1 MFVLVAT
8 PDGATVL
15 GVSVAVGC
23 PRTVT
28 GIFGPLPAQRAARAA
43 FASTSFIPRG
53 WLNQSGR
60 AFLCGTR
67 PAGVVASARRS
78 ALRRRAS
85 HPPGPAWR
93 RAASGAPTAVPSLS
107 MGVDSVGGT
116 DAEPLP
122 MYAEQPEDLTLA
134 TYWTQTIELMNH
146 IDAMSQIVEEARDGI
161 SISRF
166 HSKVA
171 ALKGVATVAVDG
183 MHDETASVL
192 SHCSSFPS
200 CALPALKLV
209 VLWKRTFQKKIQ
221 GLMRLVSAT
230 VRLNWR
236 ELSPTESELL
246 ALTESL
252 MVQVTDLLAVY
263 STSLLSFQEQLR
275 QLFAGDYPVAAMLN
289 DQGALLSAGLQRSA
303 SSVLATFPVREEDLA
318 IPRDVEVVQTCAHLS
333 RLRRLR
339 GTRAALYLV
348 SSPGM
353 GKTHFVEDLS
363 VVLGALSDIRYAEAA
378 ARANLA
384 SWENT
389 VSDLEGTRLCFV
401 SFNGASLW
409 GAWDEKFVKDVAAHP
424 NKAFLPL
431 YLRLL
436 WCLRC
441 AERDWNWFV
450 TQVHKLLTLN
460 SSVVDTIIAE
470 ALLALCEK
478 PTIVA
483 IEELNKVTPF
493 QVPSVETCPAE
504 LECGVTSKDP
514 TTSPVSPPAT
524 ADATPTASLMSVYR
538 HEVCTWTRLESV
550 TVLLTAPFP
559 GLVLAEVRKLM
570 SKNQSAA
577 LDTEVAE
584 LLRAVPAN
592 MEMQSL
598 MLTSLSSRR
607 KGSPY
612 FLLPAAKIGF
622 LDVDEIAD
630 VYFLPIFRD
639 AVVIRTSHAWRSS
652 FQQPSN
658 LSARAFA
665 RLSCGHPRSAALLL
679 LNLRGVSASCSV
691 WSSVVKPAGVLLSQN
706 LSLSKLL
713 SDLLVVP
720 AVLLAAL
727 HNCTLDSE
735 QPLVLGINVPGLT
748 FKSWDDVVSYNVLVG
763 AVQASDGRFENP
775 CMPPLFLVALMAQW
789 KSAPSIEADATAT
802 EFLRLKGV
810 FDALSEMLDAA
821 DEGGA
826 ASRVWELVS
835 LYADVALTRLR
846 AAAPAWT
853 ASSPGVSLP
862 HDYRSIT
869 LMQLYPG
876 STAIYSAGERPLLDK
891 VLLNAV
897 PNAVMV
903 NDSESTNTVLAILE
917 RDAAE
922 LASTVFKCTPEHAG
936 FDSIKFLRRSGA
948 AGKVTKDDLV
958 AVCKSAKVTGNARSY
973 LNLNKHVRKSLPLM
987 EKVFGKWWDQWK
999 GRVVLVVESNH
1010 KIAGKPTRRLTKEE
1024 GNMVIVIGV
1033 NEHQAVYGRTLSG
1046 LMGDGPSLYDA
1057 KVLPR
1062 RRASV
1067 APREVRRR

>member
-1 MFVLVAT
+1 MVEGGYHLNNVAISLVGGSSLRVT
-8 PDGATVL
+8 MDRCGGLSMGGHFGISGPSRGQR
-15 GVSVAVGC
+15 AVG
-23 PRTVT
+23 
-28 GIFGPLPAQRAARAA
+28 AA
-43 FASTSFIPRG
+43 FMLTPSHPYG
-53 WLNQSGR
+53 WNNQTGR
-60 AFLCGTR
+60 ASLCGTR
-67 PAGVVASARRS
+67 SAGVFALARRP
-78 ALRRRAS
+78 ALRRRARD
-85 HPPGPAWR
+85 PPRPDWR
-93 RAASGAPTAVPSLS
+93 RAAPGSPTTVPSPFMS
-107 MGVDSVGGT
+107 MEGVGGT
-116 DAEPLP
+116 GLELP
-122 MYAEQPEDLTLA
+122 AMYAEQPDEPALTDF
-134 TYWTQTIELMNH
+134 WTQTVKVMDRIDESAQVLKEEIEAGGCSSASRSQDELNSLDAYNTMA
-146 IDAMSQIVEEARDGI
+146 IDDVYA
-161 SISRF
+161 
-166 HSKVA
+166 
-171 ALKGVATVAVDG
+171 
-183 MHDETASVL
+183 ETAVL
-192 SHCSSFPS
+192 LNQCS
-200 CALPALKLV
+200 
-209 VLWKRTFQKKIQ
+209 
-221 GLMRLVSAT
+221 
-230 VRLNWR
+230 
-236 ELSPTESELL
+236 
-246 ALTESL
+246 
-252 MVQVTDLLAVY
+252 
-263 STSLLSFQEQLR
+263 SLLSLPLPAMNLVLLWRRTLLQKRRGLERHALSARSRVAPGKCSLEMRQRLAPTFAFVEAFCKHLQVYYASLDAVAAQLQE
-275 QLFAGDYPVAAMLN
+275 LFAASYPVAAMLRKQ
-289 DQGALLSAGLQRSA
+289 DALLSAGRQRSA

-318 IPRDVEVVQTCAHLS
+318 IPRDVELVQTCAHLS
-333 RLRRLR
+333 RLARLK
-339 GTRAALYLV
+339 GTRAAWYLV

-353 GKTHFVEDLS
+353 
-363 VVLGALSDIRYAEAA
+363 
-378 ARANLA
+378 
-384 SWENT
+384 
-389 VSDLEGTRLCFV
+389 
-401 SFNGASLW
+401 
-409 GAWDEKFVKDVAAHP
+409 
-424 NKAFLPL
+424 
-431 YLRLL
+431 
-436 WCLRC
+436 
-441 AERDWNWFV
+441 
-450 TQVHKLLTLN
+450 VHKLLTVN
-460 SSVVDTIIAE
+460 SSLVDTIIAE
-470 ALLALCEK
+470 AMLALCEK

-493 QVPSVETCPAE
+493 QVPSIETSPAE
-504 LECGVTSKDP
+504 LECGLTSTDP

-538 HEVCTWTRLESV
+538 HEMCTWTRLESV

-584 LLRAVPAN
+584 LLRAAPAN

-679 LNLRGVSASCSV
+679 LNLRGVFTSCSV

-763 AVQASDGRFENP
+763 AVQATDGRFENP

-821 DEGGA
+821 DKGGA

-853 ASSPGVSLP
+853 TSSPGVSLP

-891 VLLNAV
+891 VLLDAV
-897 PNAVMV
+897 PHAVMV

-917 RDAAE
+917 RDAVE
-922 LASTVFKCTPEHAG
+922 LASTVFKCAPEHAG
-936 FDSIKFLRRSGA
+936 FDSIKFLRRSGS
-948 AGKVTKDDLV
+948 AGKVRKEDLV

-973 LNLNKHVRKSLPLM
+973 LNLNGHVRKSLQLM

>member
-1 MFVLVAT
+1 M
-8 PDGATVL
+8 
-15 GVSVAVGC
+15 SVDIMGGIGTE
-23 PRTVT
+23 PR
-28 GIFGPLPAQRAARAA
+28 
-43 FASTSFIPRG
+43 
-53 WLNQSGR
+53 
-60 AFLCGTR
+60 
-67 PAGVVASARRS
+67 
-78 ALRRRAS
+78 
-85 HPPGPAWR
+85 
-93 RAASGAPTAVPSLS
+93 PT
-107 MGVDSVGGT
+107 
-116 DAEPLP
+116 
-122 MYAEQPEDLTLA
+122 YAEQPEDPELA
-134 TYWTQTIELMNH
+134 SYWTGTIQLMSY
-146 IDAMSQIVEEARDGI
+146 IDSTSRIVEEALEAGGGSGI
-161 SISRF
+161 S
-166 HSKVA
+166 HNQSKLAVA
-171 ALKGVATVAVDG
+171 QKGLALAVNRMDTV
-183 MHDETASVL
+183 TASVL
-192 SHCSSFPS
+192 GRCSRFSS

-209 VLWKRTFQKKIQ
+209 LLWRQTLSEKMQ
-221 GLMRLVSAT
+221 GLAELGLSASS
-230 VRLNWR
+230 RLNSR
-236 ELSPTESELL
+236 ECSPAEGRRL
-246 ALTESL
+246 APTASL
-252 MVQVTDLLAVY
+252 VLDFIDLMEVY
-263 STSLLSFQEQLR
+263 HASLLPFEEQLR

-289 DQGALLSAGLQRSA
+289 DQGTLLSAGLQRSA

-318 IPRDVEVVQTCAHLS
+318 IPRDVEVVLTCAHLS
-333 RLRRLR
+333 RLTRLR
-339 GTRAALYLV
+339 DARAAWYLV

-353 GKTHFVEDLS
+353 GKTHFLEDLS
-363 VVLGALSDIRYAEAA
+363 VVLGALGDIRYAEAA

-409 GAWDEKFVKDVAAHP
+409 GSWDEKFKILTVNPSLVDAII
-424 NKAFLPL
+424 
-431 YLRLL
+431 
-436 WCLRC
+436 
-441 AERDWNWFV
+441 
-450 TQVHKLLTLN
+450 TQ
-460 SSVVDTIIAE
+460 AM
-470 ALLALCEK
+470 LALCEK

-493 QVPSVETCPAE
+493 QVPSIETSPAE
-504 LECGVTSKDP
+504 LECGLNSTDP
-514 TTSPVSPPAT
+514 TTSPVSPLAP
-524 ADATPTASLMSVYR
+524 ADATPTASLMNVYR

-550 TVLLTAPFP
+550 TVLLTVPFP
-559 GLVLAEVRKLM
+559 GLVLSEVRKLM
-570 SKNQSAA
+570 SKNQTAA

-584 LLRAVPAN
+584 LLLTAPASW
-592 MEMQSL
+592 ERQSL
-598 MLTSLSSRR
+598 MLTSLSSRL

-622 LDVDEIAD
+622 LDVNEIAD
-630 VYFLPIFRD
+630 VYFLPIFRE

-652 FQQPSN
+652 FQQPSK

-735 QPLVLGINVPGLT
+735 QPLVLGINLPGLT

-789 KSAPSIEADATAT
+789 RSAPSIEADATAT

-821 DEGGA
+821 DKGGA
-826 ASRVWELVS
+826 ASRVWEFVS

-853 ASSPGVSLP
+853 ASSSGVSSP

-897 PNAVMV
+897 PDAVMV
-903 NDSESTNTVLAILE
+903 NDSESTNTVLTILE

-948 AGKVTKDDLV
+948 AGKVTKEDLV

-1010 KIAGKPTRRLTKEE
+1010 NIAGKPTPRLTKEE

-1057 KVLPR
+1057 KVLSR
-1062 RRASV
+1062 RRAPV
-1067 APREVRRR
+1067 APREARRR

>member
-1 MFVLVAT
+1 
-8 PDGATVL
+8 
-15 GVSVAVGC
+15 
-23 PRTVT
+23 
-28 GIFGPLPAQRAARAA
+28 
-43 FASTSFIPRG
+43 
-53 WLNQSGR
+53 
-60 AFLCGTR
+60 
-67 PAGVVASARRS
+67 
-78 ALRRRAS
+78 
-85 HPPGPAWR
+85 
-93 RAASGAPTAVPSLS
+93 
-107 MGVDSVGGT
+107 MGVESVGGT
-116 DAEPLP
+116 DAAPLP
-122 MYAEQPEDLTLA
+122 MYAEQPEDQTLA

-146 IDAMSQIVEEARDGI
+146 IDAMSQIVEEAGDGI

-200 CALPALKLV
+200 CAVPALKLV

-236 ELSPTESELL
+236 ELSSAESELL

-289 DQGALLSAGLQRSA
+289 DQGALISAGRQRSA

-339 GTRAALYLV
+339 GTRAAWYLV

-401 SFNGASLW
+401 SFYGASLW

-450 TQVHKLLTLN
+450 TQVHKLLTVN
-460 SSVVDTIIAE
+460 SSLVDTIIAE
-470 ALLALCEK
+470 AMLALCEK
-478 PTIVA
+478 PTIVV

-493 QVPSVETCPAE
+493 QVPSIETSPAE
-504 LECGVTSKDP
+504 LECGLTSTDP

-584 LLRAVPAN
+584 LLRAAPAN

-607 KGSPY
+607 MGSPY

-639 AVVIRTSHAWRSS
+639 AV
-652 FQQPSN
+652 
-658 LSARAFA
+658 
-665 RLSCGHPRSAALLL
+665 
-679 LNLRGVSASCSV
+679 
-691 WSSVVKPAGVLLSQN
+691 
-706 LSLSKLL
+706 
-713 SDLLVVP
+713 
-720 AVLLAAL
+720 
-727 HNCTLDSE
+727 
-735 QPLVLGINVPGLT
+735 
-748 FKSWDDVVSYNVLVG
+748 
-763 AVQASDGRFENP
+763 ASDGRFENP

-821 DEGGA
+821 DKGGA

-846 AAAPAWT
+846 AAVPAWT
-853 ASSPGVSLP
+853 ASSPGVYLP

-876 STAIYSAGERPLLDK
+876 SMAIYSAGERPLLDK

-897 PNAVMV
+897 PDAVMV
-903 NDSESTNTVLAILE
+903 NDSESTNTVLAIL
-917 RDAAE
+917 
-922 LASTVFKCTPEHAG
+922 
-936 FDSIKFLRRSGA
+936 
-948 AGKVTKDDLV
+948 
-958 AVCKSAKVTGNARSY
+958 
-973 LNLNKHVRKSLPLM
+973 
-987 EKVFGKWWDQWK
+987 
-999 GRVVLVVESNH
+999 
-1010 KIAGKPTRRLTKEE
+1010 
-1024 GNMVIVIGV
+1024 
-1033 NEHQAVYGRTLSG
+1033 
-1046 LMGDGPSLYDA
+1046 
-1057 KVLPR
+1057 
-1062 RRASV
+1062 
-1067 APREVRRR
+1067 

>member
-1 MFVLVAT
+1 MGGIGT
-8 PDGATVL
+8 E
-15 GVSVAVGC
+15 
-23 PRTVT
+23 PR
-28 GIFGPLPAQRAARAA
+28 
-43 FASTSFIPRG
+43 
-53 WLNQSGR
+53 
-60 AFLCGTR
+60 
-67 PAGVVASARRS
+67 
-78 ALRRRAS
+78 
-85 HPPGPAWR
+85 
-93 RAASGAPTAVPSLS
+93 PT
-107 MGVDSVGGT
+107 
-116 DAEPLP
+116 
-122 MYAEQPEDLTLA
+122 YAEQPEDPELA
-134 TYWTQTIELMNH
+134 SYWTGTIQLMSY
-146 IDAMSQIVEEARDGI
+146 IDSTSRIVEEALEAGGGSGI
-161 SISRF
+161 S
-166 HSKVA
+166 HNQSKLAVA
-171 ALKGVATVAVDG
+171 QKGLALAVNRMDTV
-183 MHDETASVL
+183 TASVL
-192 SHCSSFPS
+192 GRCSRFSS

-209 VLWKRTFQKKIQ
+209 LLWRQTLSEKMQ
-221 GLMRLVSAT
+221 GLAELGLSASS
-230 VRLNWR
+230 RLNSR
-236 ELSPTESELL
+236 ECSPAEGRRL
-246 ALTESL
+246 APTASL
-252 MVQVTDLLAVY
+252 VLDFIDLMEVY
-263 STSLLSFQEQLR
+263 HASLLPFEEQLR

-289 DQGALLSAGLQRSA
+289 DQGTLLSAGLQRSA

-318 IPRDVEVVQTCAHLS
+318 IPRDVEVVLTCAHLS
-333 RLRRLR
+333 RLTRLR
-339 GTRAALYLV
+339 DARAAWYLV

-353 GKTHFVEDLS
+353 GKTHFLEDLS
-363 VVLGALSDIRYAEAA
+363 VVLGALGDIRYAEAA

-409 GAWDEKFVKDVAAHP
+409 GSWDEKFVKDVAAHP
-424 NKAFLPL
+424 TKAFLPL

-450 TQVHKLLTLN
+450 TQVQKILTVNPSL
-460 SSVVDTIIAE
+460 VDAIITQAM
-470 ALLALCEK
+470 LALCEK

-493 QVPSVETCPAE
+493 QVPSIETSPAE
-504 LECGVTSKDP
+504 LECGLNSTDP
-514 TTSPVSPPAT
+514 TTSPVSPLAP
-524 ADATPTASLMSVYR
+524 ADATPTASLMNVYR

-550 TVLLTAPFP
+550 TVLLTVPFP
-559 GLVLAEVRKLM
+559 GLVLSEVRKLM
-570 SKNQSAA
+570 SKNQTAA

-584 LLRAVPAN
+584 LLLTAPASW
-592 MEMQSL
+592 ERHSL
-598 MLTSLSSRR
+598 MLTSLSSRL

-622 LDVDEIAD
+622 LDVNEIAD
-630 VYFLPIFRD
+630 VYFLPIFRE

-652 FQQPSN
+652 FQQPAK
-658 LSARAFA
+658 LSA
-665 RLSCGHPRSAALLL
+665 L
-679 LNLRGVSASCSV
+679 
-691 WSSVVKPAGVLLSQN
+691 
-706 LSLSKLL
+706 
-713 SDLLVVP
+713 
-720 AVLLAAL
+720 
-727 HNCTLDSE
+727 
-735 QPLVLGINVPGLT
+735 
-748 FKSWDDVVSYNVLVG
+748 SYNVLVG

-789 KSAPSIEADATAT
+789 RSAPSIEADATAT

-821 DEGGA
+821 DKGGA
-826 ASRVWELVS
+826 ASRVWEFVS

-853 ASSPGVSLP
+853 ASSSGVSSP

-897 PNAVMV
+897 PDAVMV
-903 NDSESTNTVLAILE
+903 NDSESTNTVLTILE

-948 AGKVTKDDLV
+948 AGKVTKEDLV

-999 GRVVLVVESNH
+999 GR
-1010 KIAGKPTRRLTKEE
+1010 A
-1024 GNMVIVIGV
+1024 
-1033 NEHQAVYGRTLSG
+1033 
-1046 LMGDGPSLYDA
+1046 
-1057 KVLPR
+1057 
-1062 RRASV
+1062 V
-1067 APREVRRR
+1067 APREARRR